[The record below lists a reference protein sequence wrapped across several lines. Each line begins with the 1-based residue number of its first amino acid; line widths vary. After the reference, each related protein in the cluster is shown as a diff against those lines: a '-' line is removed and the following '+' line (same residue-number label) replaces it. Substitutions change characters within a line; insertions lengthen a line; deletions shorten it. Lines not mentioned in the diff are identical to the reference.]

1 MRILRKLSK
10 KEMKK
15 NTELIREGLN
25 RGGQESREERQ
36 RKRLLRF
43 RGGNLYRPPIEV
55 YVPRSEYFYERDRY
69 FIEQLLM
76 QPLKTNGILGTKLVD
91 DFDKQ
96 ALFQEEEVFHPVSH
110 YIPDDEEEYFEK
122 AVKDGIYLDYIKKLI
137 YSFNIQKIEQRAA
150 REGRNPR
157 TKETI
162 NIPASTVPVFKAGKD
177 FKEKVNK

>member
-1 MRILRKLSK
+1 
-10 KEMKK
+10 
-15 NTELIREGLN
+15 
-25 RGGQESREERQ
+25 
-36 RKRLLRF
+36 
-43 RGGNLYRPPIEV
+43 
-55 YVPRSEYFYERDRY
+55 
-69 FIEQLLM
+69 M

-150 REGRNPR
+150 REGKKDMEKILFSLFPALLLYSIRNLLPFPCISFVR
-157 TKETI
+157 
-162 NIPASTVPVFKAGKD
+162 
-177 FKEKVNK
+177 

>member
-1 MRILRKLSK
+1 
-10 KEMKK
+10 MKK

-76 QPLKTNGILGTKLVD
+76 QSSELHAQKDLSNRTR
-91 DFDKQ
+91 
-96 ALFQEEEVFHPVSH
+96 FH
-110 YIPDDEEEYFEK
+110 
-122 AVKDGIYLDYIKKLI
+122 
-137 YSFNIQKIEQRAA
+137 KI
-150 REGRNPR
+150 
-157 TKETI
+157 
-162 NIPASTVPVFKAGKD
+162 
-177 FKEKVNK
+177 